1 MPIDAT
7 TRRQFLKTVGAGA
20 AALTLPR
27 ASAMD
32 QASKSRPNRVSIPN
46 FVFIFIDDLGYG
58 DLSCYGNNEIAT
70 PHIDSLAR
78 DGVRFTQFYVNSPI
92 CSPSRVAVTTGQ
104 YPQRWRIFSFL
115 AHREVNRKRCMAD
128 WLDPKAV
135 TLARLLKGAGY
146 ATGHFGK
153 WHMGGGRDVD
163 DAPLPQ
169 AYGFDQSLVAF
180 EGLGDRILVNNH
192 DLSDDSAKLGHGK
205 ITRADWHERTA
216 MFVDRA
222 IGFIRQHKDQ
232 PFYVN
237 LWPNDIHDPYEPSQ
251 EQLDK
256 FAHLAGEPQWQK
268 FYAVLD
274 ELDRQ
279 VGRLLGALDELGLS
293 ERTMIVFAGDNGPTA
308 WPFYYE
314 KSQDD
319 RAAPGLTGGLR
330 GRKWSLYEGG
340 IREPFIVRWRGV
352 IPSGK
357 VNETTVVAGIDLLP
371 SLCPLAGVKLPDD
384 YTPDGLD
391 MSDALLGNAT
401 LLRPKPIMWEYGRH
415 AGCRPFLKKDQSPH
429 LAIRDGDW
437 KLLMNANGSETQL
450 YNLQAD
456 VAEQTNVAD
465 EHPNVVKRLS
475 QQLLEWD
482 RALP

>member
-1 MPIDAT
+1 MPITAT
-7 TRRQFLKTVGAGA
+7 TRRQFLKTLGAGA
-20 AALTLPR
+20 ATLALPKALGADEP
-27 ASAMD
+27 
-32 QASKSRPNRVSIPN
+32 SKSRPNI
-46 FVFIFIDDLGYG
+46 VFIFVDDLGFG
-58 DLSCYGNNEIAT
+58 DLSCYGNDEITT

-104 YPQRWRIFSFL
+104 YPQRWRTFSFL
-115 AHREVNRKRCMAD
+115 ADRELNRRRCMTD
-128 WLDPKAV
+128 WLDPNAV
-135 TLARLLKGAGY
+135 TLARLLKRAGY

-169 AYGFDQSLVAF
+169 AYGFDESLVAF
-180 EGLGDRILVNNH
+180 EGLGDRLLIDGHN
-192 DLSDDSAKLGHGK
+192 LSEASAKLGHGQ
-205 ITRADWHERTA
+205 IIWADWHPRTG
-216 MFVDRA
+216 MFLDRA
-222 IGFIRQHKDQ
+222 IDFIRRHKNQ
-232 PFYVN
+232 FFYVN
-237 LWPNDIHDPYEPSQ
+237 LWPNDIHDPHAPSQ
-251 EQLDK
+251 AQLDK

-279 VGRLLGALDELGLS
+279 LGRLLNALDELGLS
-293 ERTMIVFAGDNGPTA
+293 KETVIVFAGDNGPTA
-308 WPFYYE
+308 WPHYYE
-314 KSQDD
+314 KRQDD

-340 IREPFIVRWRGV
+340 IREPFIVRWQGT
-352 IPSGK
+352 IPAGK
-357 VNETTVVAGIDLLP
+357 VNDTTVVAGIDLLP
-371 SLCPLAGVKLPDD
+371 SLCALAGVKPPED
-384 YTPDGLD
+384 YSSDGLD
-391 MSDALLGNAT
+391 LSAALLGKAAP
-401 LLRPKPIMWEYGRH
+401 LRQKPIMWEYGRH

-429 LAIRDGDW
+429 LAIRDGRW
-437 KLLMNANGSETQL
+437 KLLMNARGSDMQL

-465 EHPNVVKRLS
+465 EYPSVAKRLS

>member
-1 MPIDAT
+1 MPIT
-7 TRRQFLKTVGAGA
+7 TTSRRRFLKTLGAGA
-20 AALTLPR
+20 ATLALPR
-27 ASAMD
+27 ASAID
-32 QASKSRPNRVSIPN
+32 EPSKSRPN
-46 FVFIFIDDLGYG
+46 FVFIFVDDLGYG
-58 DLSCYGNNEIAT
+58 DLSCYGNDEIST
-70 PHIDSLAR
+70 PHIDGLAR

-115 AHREVNRKRCMAD
+115 ADHELNRRRCMPD
-128 WLDPKAV
+128 WLNPRAV
-135 TLARLLKGAGY
+135 TLARLLKRAGY

-169 AYGFDQSLVAF
+169 AYGFDESLVAF
-180 EGLGDRILVNNH
+180 EGLGNRLLINDH
-192 DLSDDSAKLGHGK
+192 DLSEASAKLGHGEV
-205 ITRADWHERTA
+205 TWADWHERTE

-222 IGFIRQHKDQ
+222 IDFIRRHKSQ
-232 PFYVN
+232 PFCVN
-237 LWPNDIHDPYEPSQ
+237 LWPNDIHDPHEPS
-251 EQLDK
+251 EAQLEK

-274 ELDRQ
+274 EMDRQ
-279 VGRLLGALDELGLS
+279 IGRLLSALDELGLS
-293 ERTMIVFAGDNGPTA
+293 EQTVVVFAGDNGPTA
-308 WPFYYE
+308 WPHYYKE
-314 KSQDD
+314 RQDD

-340 IREPFIVRWRGV
+340 IREPFVVRWRGT
-352 IPSGK
+352 IPAGK

-371 SLCPLAGVKLPDD
+371 SLSALAGVKLPED
-384 YTPDGLD
+384 YRPDGLD
-391 MSDALLGNAT
+391 LSAALLGQTAAQ
-401 LLRPKPIMWEYGRH
+401 RQGPIMWEYGRH

-429 LAIRDGDW
+429 LAIRAAHW
-437 KLLMNANGSETQL
+437 KLLMNARGSDVQL
-450 YNLQAD
+450 YNLQTE
-456 VAEQTNVAD
+456 VAEQTNLAD
-465 EHPNVVKRLS
+465 EHPSVVKRLS